1 MTLIQ
6 DLTTIIT
13 GTGITGD
20 TTILTSTT
28 NTMGGGTLIIIGIIT
43 IMFLGIMLD
52 QRLNL
57 KQDRKAHLQEQDL
70 NLGNQLKELE

>member
-6 DLTTIIT
+6 DLTTIIAGT
-13 GTGITGD
+13 GTTGD
-20 TTILTSTT
+20 TTILTFTT
-28 NTMGGGTLIIIGIIT
+28 NIMGDGTLIIIGIIT

-57 KQDRKAHLQEQDL
+57 KQDQKTLLQEQDL

>member
-6 DLTTIIT
+6 DLTTIIAGT
-13 GTGITGD
+13 GTTGD

-28 NTMGGGTLIIIGIIT
+28 NIMGDGTLIIIGIIT

-57 KQDRKAHLQEQDL
+57 KLDLEIHLQEQDL

>member
-6 DLTTIIT
+6 DLTTIIAGT
-13 GTGITGD
+13 GTTGD
-20 TTILTSTT
+20 TTILTFTT
-28 NTMGGGTLIIIGIIT
+28 NIMGDGTLIIIGIIT